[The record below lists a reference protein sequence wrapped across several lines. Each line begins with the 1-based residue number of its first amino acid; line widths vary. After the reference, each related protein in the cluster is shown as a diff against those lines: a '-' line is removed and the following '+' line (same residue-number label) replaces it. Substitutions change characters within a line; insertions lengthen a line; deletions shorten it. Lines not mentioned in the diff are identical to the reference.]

1 MRTLGLET
9 SALIFLI
16 QLNFKGEKM
25 DIPDNLLYSE
35 DHEWIEVESNLCL
48 IGITEFAQ
56 GELGDIIF
64 MELPEV
70 GLEVSK
76 GDSIG
81 TIEAVKTVADV
92 YSPINGEVIEVNLSL
107 EDNPEL
113 LNNDPYGDG
122 WIIKIKPSN
131 EINASEHLTS
141 SQYKKFIGK

>member
-35 DHEWIEVESNLCL
+35 DHEWIEVESNLCR

-76 GDSIG
+76 GDSVG

-131 EINASEHLTS
+131 EINASEYLNS

>member
-35 DHEWIEVESNLCL
+35 DHEWIEVEDNLCR
-48 IGITEFAQ
+48 IGITEYAQ

-76 GDSIG
+76 GDSVG